1 MDIYF
6 ILWVIN
12 KYNFY
17 FVAQIIPTLGIG
29 SSFKVAF
36 ASFLQHIY
44 HCYFEPQFFL
54 TLQYCIDFAIYQ
66 YESTTGI
73 HMFAI
78 LNPPP
83 SSLPIPSL

>member
-44 HCYFEPQFFL
+44 HCYFEPQISFFL
-54 TLQYCIDFAIYQ
+54 FFYF
-66 YESTTGI
+66 
-73 HMFAI
+73 I
-78 LNPPP
+78 LFF
-83 SSLPIPSL
+83 